1 MLFRSIPGIKIEL
14 YQHGEKITETVT
26 NEYGKYLISD
36 IYPGEYEMRVTMH
49 KELKATVR
57 QTDFPLVASILPQ
70 EKGTT
75 VTVSSVIVP
84 SGGRNLHCDLGF
96 QLRKKGVYPDA
107 MNEIP
112 VKDWRPY
119 SER

>member
-1 MLFRSIPGIKIEL
+1 M
-14 YQHGEKITETVT
+14 Q
-26 NEYGKYLISD
+26 
-36 IYPGEYEMRVTMH
+36 VTMH
-49 KELKATVR
+49 RELKATVQ
-57 QTDFPLVASILPQ
+57 QTKFPLVASIMPE

-75 VTVSSVIVP
+75 VTVPSVIVP

-96 QLRKKGVYPDA
+96 QLVKKGAYPDA
-107 MNEIP
+107 MNETP